1 VRQALSRRSLI
12 ALTLICLLGS
22 CTADVGVLS
31 TARADYTITWC
42 QSEVGDPPFVSGERK
57 YSAIEDHCG
66 ASPHVVYLDGSR
78 YKALSGEYEGMLS
91 VGFYRETVTAPLGI
105 TITGTKTTLASET
118 QKSGS
123 SVFIEAGDDAGSL
136 YSQEI
141 SRQSTTTA
149 NVDLTFPSGN
159 TTAWLGEFCSP
170 NQNVSCFFAS
180 AEHIL
185 TVASFSITLHD
196 DEQPSLYLTGGQ
208 LLLAGS
214 HSGTEHVGFSASARI
229 SGVAEVD
236 AYLGATLVGRDAYQ
250 TTQCSYSR
258 WNPCPQSVTDSVP
271 VDTTKV
277 QDGSYT
283 LVLDAYDA
291 SGNVVGVPW
300 SAPITVANSVSPA
313 GSSQGAGASSHGS
326 GAPNG
331 HSATT
336 KAQIT
341 YLNVQRGQITVTDGQ
356 ATNVSGKLTDQT
368 GTPLPGATVDLL
380 GQTVGSSAAFAI
392 LGHASTDAN
401 GVYTFRVPPGPSRVI
416 RTGYRAFANDIGYDA
431 TADLTESV
439 TATTSLSVTPKRL
452 RGRIFTFQG
461 QIHAGDFPPRQQ
473 VEIQALIGRAWS
485 HVTFARVTSNGRF
498 KVRYRLKHHYHHVTF
513 VFRAIPVA
521 SPVWPYEAQPSN
533 LARLHLL

>member
-1 VRQALSRRSLI
+1 MPS
-12 ALTLICLLGS
+12 
-22 CTADVGVLS
+22 S
-31 TARADYTITWC
+31 TRADYTITWC
-42 QSEVGDPPFVSGERK
+42 HSNASNPPLVNGGNK
-57 YSAIEDHCG
+57 YHAIEDHCENN
-66 ASPHVVYLDGSR
+66 PHAVYLDGES
-78 YKALSGEYEGMLS
+78 YQGLSGEYEGRLS
-91 VGFYRETVTAPLGI
+91 VGFYRATITAPLGT
-105 TITGTKTTLASET
+105 TITSVKTTLVSET

-123 SVFIEAGDDAGSL
+123 SVFIEVGGDGGAI

-141 SRQSTTTA
+141 SRQSTTTS
-149 NVDLTFPSGN
+149 NVNQTLPSGDA
-159 TTAWLGEFCSP
+159 TVWLGEFCSP
-170 NQNVSCFFAS
+170 NQNVACFFAS
-180 AEHIL
+180 PYDIL
-185 TVASFSITLHD
+185 TVASLSLTLHD
-196 DEQPSLYLTGGQ
+196 NEQPSLYLTGGQ

-214 HSGTEHVGFSASARI
+214 HSGTERVGFSASAQR
-229 SGVAEVD
+229 SGIAEVD
-236 AYLGATLVGRDAYQ
+236 AYLGATLVGSDAYQ
-250 TTQCSYSR
+250 STQCSYSR
-258 WNPCPQSVTDSVP
+258 FDPCPQSVSDSVP

-283 LVLDAYDA
+283 LVLEAYDA
-291 SGNVVGVPW
+291 SGNVVGIPW
-300 SAPITVANSVSPA
+300 SSPITVANSVSPA

-341 YLNVQRGQITVTDGQ
+341 YLNVQHGQITVADGQ
-356 ATNVSGKLTDQT
+356 ATNVNGKLTDQT
-368 GTPLPGATVDLL
+368 GTPIPGATVDLL